1 MTPKSHRAVATLTG
15 ILAVALLAA
24 PAPLAAQAGPPA
36 AAGNPAALAT
46 LSRPT
51 GRFGRTLGLPKD
63 GRDLYIPDE
72 DYIRFPLPPGA
83 EAYGDVD
90 ALKIKSTM
98 GEITAISRKSRDDG
112 NQYWGRIPGTPYDR
126 MIQDWVMAKFE
137 KLGLSD
143 VRRQEIAMKPLWY
156 PTAWTAAFTVDGAR
170 HALKSV
176 FPITLSPPA
185 AGDGITA
192 PVVWVGLGTAADFQ
206 GRDVRGKTV
215 MIYSLPTPGG
225 RDHSADWSGAV
236 RRANDAGAAV
246 ILVEM
251 GFAGDAQSEPEGA
264 VGANAP
270 TLTITPDE
278 ANLIRD
284 QLDQGRA
291 VSFHLRLLTEERRG
305 LKTANVWG
313 VLPGAGREQILIMA
327 HTDAFFEGAMDNAS
341 GLAMML
347 DIARHN
353 AAVPMAQR
361 PRTLVFLTTPDHH
374 HGSAGIGWVRDNYD
388 WSNVAL
394 IVNSEHPSQTLL
406 YNLDAGLMTANEVS
420 ARRWFVGGSDAL
432 RALVRQTF
440 REFGVATYHKSEVSP
455 GGELSQI
462 YAKAP
467 SFHVIDHVTYH
478 TTLDT
483 ADLVPA
489 VGIEAATRAFLK
501 IIDKANAMTRQ
512 EIAAAPADLSD
523 PTRPVK

>member
-1 MTPKSHRAVATLTG
+1 MLILRQATWDGRNASMTRNRHRATLTG
-15 ILAVALLAA
+15 IGILALLAQACPAQA
-24 PAPLAAQAGPPA
+24 PAQVQTAQPA
-36 AAGNPAALAT
+36 ATERNPPALAT

-63 GRDLYIPDE
+63 GKDLYIPDE
-72 DYIRFPLPPGA
+72 DYVRFPLPPGA
-83 EAYGDVD
+83 EAYADVD
-90 ALKIKSTM
+90 ALKIKSLM

-126 MIQDWVMAKFE
+126 MTQDWVMAQFD
-137 KLGLSD
+137 KLGLAD

-156 PTAWTAAFTVDGAR
+156 PTA
-170 HALKSV
+170 
-176 FPITLSPPA
+176 
-185 AGDGITA
+185 GDGITA
-192 PVVWVGLGTAADFQ
+192 PVIWVGLGTAADFQ
-206 GRDVRGKTV
+206 GRNVKGKAV

-236 RRANDAGAAV
+236 RRANDAGAAI

-251 GFAGDAQSEPEGA
+251 GFPGNAQSEPEGA
-264 VGANAP
+264 VGATAP
-270 TLTITPDE
+270 TVTITPDE

-284 QLDQGRA
+284 QLDQGRP
-291 VSFHLRLLTEERRG
+291 VSFRLRLVTEERRG
-305 LKTANVWG
+305 LKTGNIWG
-313 VLPGAGREQILIMA
+313 VLPAASKEQILIMA

-347 DIARHN
+347 DIARHY
-353 AAVPMAQR
+353 AAVPQAQR

-374 HGSAGIGWVRDNYD
+374 HGSEGIHWVRDNYD

-394 IVNSEHPSQTLL
+394 IVNAEHPSQTLL
-406 YNLDAGLMTANEVS
+406 YSLDAGIMTANEVS
-420 ARRWFVGGSDAL
+420 ARRWYVGGSDAL
-432 RALVRQTF
+432 RSLVRRTF
-440 REFGVATYHKSEVSP
+440 REFGVATYRKSEVSP

-467 SFHVIDHVTYH
+467 SFHIIDHVIYH

-489 VGIEAATRAFLK
+489 WGIEAATRAFLK
-501 IIDKANAMTRQ
+501 IIDKVNTMTKQ
-512 EIAAAPADLSD
+512 EIAAAPTDLADPS
-523 PTRPVK
+523 RPVR